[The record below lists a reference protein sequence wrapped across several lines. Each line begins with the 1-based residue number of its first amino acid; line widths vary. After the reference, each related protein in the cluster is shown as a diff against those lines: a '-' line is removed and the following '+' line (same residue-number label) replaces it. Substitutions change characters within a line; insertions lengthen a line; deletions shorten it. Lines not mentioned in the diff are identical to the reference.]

1 MKAEIL
7 AEFGNDLTV
16 VNAARVSMDK
26 WHAEFDFESD
36 TRLIDYLA
44 REGHWSPF
52 SHPKATFMITAPIFV
67 ARQWE
72 KHRVGCVRGYDI
84 YDQNEMSR
92 RYVDGEP
99 EFFVPDQWR
108 SRPDGNIKQGSGEPL
123 AMDAQRRC
131 EDLLGCA
138 HDYAR
143 TAYDNLLGIGVAPEQ
158 ARMVL
163 PQTMYTQWVET
174 GSLAYWHR
182 LCNLRM
188 DAHAQREINDLTCQ
202 VSEQMETAF
211 PVSWAALWRNCN
223 RV

>member
-7 AEFGNDLTV
+7 AVFGNDLTV

-36 TRLIDYLA
+36 TRLINYLA

-92 RYVDGEP
+92 RYVDDEP
-99 EFFVPDQWR
+99 TFFVPDQWR
-108 SRPDGNIKQGSGEPL
+108 SRPDGNIKQGSGEALNDIGQDLCHEILTWAHKQTL
-123 AMDAQRRC
+123 AC
-131 EDLLGCA
+131 YKDLL
-138 HDYAR
+138 D
-143 TAYDNLLGIGVAPEQ
+143 IGVAPEQ

-163 PQTMYTQWVET
+163 PQSMHTQWIET
-174 GSLAYWHR
+174 GSLAYWAR
-182 LCNLRM
+182 LCGLRI
-188 DAHAQREINDLTCQ
+188 DAHAQREIYDLATQ
-202 VSEQMETAF
+202 VAEQMASAF
-211 PVSWAALWRNCN
+211 PVSWAALMEAHH
-223 RV
+223 V